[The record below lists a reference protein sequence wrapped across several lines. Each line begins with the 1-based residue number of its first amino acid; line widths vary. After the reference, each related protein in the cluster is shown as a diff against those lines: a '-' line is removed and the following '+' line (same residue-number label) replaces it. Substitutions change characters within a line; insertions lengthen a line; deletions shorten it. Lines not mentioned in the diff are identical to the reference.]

1 VSAESPKPPAE
12 GATPF
17 RARVERRAGTAE
29 VLAFRVG
36 AELFALPLD
45 AVEEAVELEVVH
57 VVPESADGTL
67 GVVELR
73 GRFVPVLSPERALG
87 VRPRS
92 AAAMLVLRANDRR
105 VGIAIDDVDDVITL
119 DLRALRPP
127 PEAGGADG
135 VLLAVARRGADLVG
149 VLDADL
155 LLGTCVAEART
166 TGSSA

>member
-1 VSAESPKPPAE
+1 VRSADEAV
-12 GATPF
+12 PF
-17 RARVERRAGTAE
+17 SARVERRVGTAE

-45 AVEEAVELEVVH
+45 SVEEAVELGAVH
-57 VVPESADGTL
+57 VVPEAAEGTL

-87 VRPRS
+87 VRPRG
-92 AAAMLVLRANDRR
+92 AAALLVLRANDRR

-119 DLRALRPP
+119 DLCTLRPP
-127 PEAGGADG
+127 PEADGADG
-135 VLLAVARRGADLVG
+135 VLLTVARHGVDLIG

-155 LLGTCVAEART
+155 LLATCAAEVRT